1 MGARGC
7 QVSRYGVAIVLALA
21 LLAAGGCGW
30 RQWLGLPDAP
40 AAPAPQVPPGGL
52 PPAPPPG
59 PESTPEDREA
69 FYRDQVEALSM
80 KLEAAKVGL
89 KVARQDAAD
98 AEAKSWQQWTRW
110 VGLAG
115 VVIAVGLGGALTW
128 AIGPRIGLPV
138 GGIVAAMALAVV
150 GYGAAVR
157 WLPLVLGGSVIAGG
171 LVWLLY
177 HLRHRLVAERASR
190 VVDAL
195 EREGS
200 HVVREAKQALGAAV
214 ERSGLKGRLDR
225 LRGGTRGRRT
235 WGNTSS
241 SSDFL
246 PHSDR
251 VAKP

>member
-1 MGARGC
+1 MI
-7 QVSRYGVAIVLALA
+7 RYVLAFGISL
-21 LLAAGGCGW
+21 LLCMLAAGCGL
-30 RQWLGLPDAP
+30 REFFGLPPAP
-40 AAPAPQVPPGGL
+40 STPAPQVPAGEL

-59 PESTPEDREA
+59 PESKPEDREA
-69 FYRDQVEALSM
+69 YYRDQVEALSM

-89 KVARQDAAD
+89 KVARKDAED

-157 WLPLVLGGSVIAGG
+157 WLPLVLGGCVIAGG
-171 LVWLLY
+171 LVWLVY

-195 EREGS
+195 ERES
-200 HVVREAKQALGAAV
+200 SMVVREAKKALGAAV

-225 LRGGTRGRRT
+225 LRGGTPGLRT
-235 WGNTSS
+235 WGNATAST
-241 SSDFL
+241 DFL

-251 VAKP
+251 VVKP